1 MTSMTN
7 NVVAQVA
14 TVVDVLPLDQMA
26 LIGTIVKPDGTQA
39 ILRNGIGYVRLVSV
53 GDTTLSGRITAIDE
67 QSVILTGMDG
77 QLVLQMMN

>member
-7 NVVAQVA
+7 SVVARAA

-26 LIGTIVKPDGTQA
+26 LVGTIVKPDGAQA
-39 ILRNGIGYVRLVSV
+39 ILSNGIGYIRLVSV

-67 QSVILTGMDG
+67 RSVILNGMDG
-77 QLVLQMMN
+77 ELVLSIAL

>member
-7 NVVAQVA
+7 NVVAQAA

-26 LIGTIVKPDGTQA
+26 LVGTIVKPDGTQA

-53 GDTTLSGRITAIDE
+53 GDTTLSGRD
-67 QSVILTGMDG
+67 
-77 QLVLQMMN
+77 

>member
-7 NVVAQVA
+7 SVVARAA

-26 LIGTIVKPDGTQA
+26 LVGTIVKPDGAQA
-39 ILRNGIGYVRLVSV
+39 ILRNGIGYIRLVSV

-67 QSVILTGMDG
+67 RSVILNGMDG
-77 QLVLQMMN
+77 ELVLQMMN